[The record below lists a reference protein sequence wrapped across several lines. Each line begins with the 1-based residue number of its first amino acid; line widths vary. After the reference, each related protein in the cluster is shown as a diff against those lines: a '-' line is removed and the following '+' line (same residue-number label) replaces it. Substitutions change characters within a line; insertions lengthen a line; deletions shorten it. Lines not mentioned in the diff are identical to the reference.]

1 MTQLTILDTC
11 WGKYAIHYYA
21 KDLQKALSE
30 LAEVSL
36 ITKNLELYKNIPT
49 NNLEGS
55 AIIVERI
62 DGKFVIFDWNDL
74 YGQNSGIVQLRAHK
88 DCVGYFNSQP
98 CEELGNLETQIPHLE
113 IKYRVFDSMYTNH
126 YSRSFD
132 ELQDSIYFSGDITG
146 IRIANNEFLRTEK
159 YKNHPEFLVLPK
171 IEFDKYLK
179 DIFMHK
185 LIYSPAGGGDFA
197 HRDFETFALGIPVIR
212 QKYKSTTTTLRA
224 GVHYIDV
231 DSVKDFKELLGN
243 KELLCNIGA
252 NGRLW
257 YEENCLYPGNV
268 REMKQIVKDLLI

>member
-1 MTQLTILDTC
+1 
-11 WGKYAIHYYA
+11 
-21 KDLQKALSE
+21 
-30 LAEVSL
+30 
-36 ITKNLELYKNIPT
+36 
-49 NNLEGS
+49 
-55 AIIVERI
+55 
-62 DGKFVIFDWNDL
+62 
-74 YGQNSGIVQLRAHK
+74 
-88 DCVGYFNSQP
+88 
-98 CEELGNLETQIPHLE
+98 
-113 IKYRVFDSMYTNH
+113 
-126 YSRSFD
+126 
-132 ELQDSIYFSGDITG
+132 
-146 IRIANNEFLRTEK
+146 
-159 YKNHPEFLVLPK
+159 
-171 IEFDKYLK
+171 
-179 DIFMHK
+179 MHK